1 MIRTSQLRKVYGNKD
16 FVAVN
21 NVDLHVHEGEV
32 FGFLGPN
39 GAGKTTTMKMI
50 AGMLRPT
57 SGTIHVAGIDT
68 AVDPVAAKAIIGYIP
83 DRPYLYERLTGEEF
97 LAFVGAIYGM
107 EATAIGDRSAEL
119 LDFFGLSTFAG
130 ELVESYSHGMKQRL
144 SLAAAL
150 IHNPRLLIIDEPMV
164 GLDPAGARLI
174 KSVFRRLADE
184 GRTVFLST
192 HTLEVAE
199 AICDR
204 VAMIHRGEI
213 ATQGTV
219 AELKDLH
226 TAGGGDLEEVF
237 LTLVG
242 SPDEARVIEVLRE
255 DAEGHDG
262 S

>member
-1 MIRTSQLRKVYGNKD
+1 MIRTSQLCKVYGNQE

-21 NVDLHVHEGEV
+21 KVDLHIREGEV

-68 AVDPVAAKAIIGYIP
+68 AIDPVAAKAIIGYIP
-83 DRPYLYERLTGEEF
+83 DRPYLYERLTGKEF

-107 EATAIGDRSAEL
+107 GASSISDRSEEL
-119 LDFFGLSTFAG
+119 LDFFGLQSFGG
-130 ELVESYSHGMKQRL
+130 ELVEGYSHGMKQRL

-174 KSVFRRLADE
+174 KSVFRRQADE

-204 VAMIHRGEI
+204 VAIIHKGEI
-213 ATQGTV
+213 ATSGTV
-219 AELKDLH
+219 TELKDMH
-226 TAGGGDLEEVF
+226 TAGGGDLEDVF

-242 SPDEARVIEVLRE
+242 SPDEARVIDVLRE
-255 DAEGHDG
+255 DSERVDG
-262 S
+262 Q